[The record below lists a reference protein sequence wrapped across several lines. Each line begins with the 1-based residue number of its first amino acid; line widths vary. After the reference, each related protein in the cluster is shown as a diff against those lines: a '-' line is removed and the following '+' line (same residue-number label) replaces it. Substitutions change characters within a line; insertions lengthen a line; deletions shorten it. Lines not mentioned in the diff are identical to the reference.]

1 MKAVSGKDLCKVL
14 ERHGWTRQ
22 RIKSSHHI
30 YSRPDRTDIVSV
42 PVNGG
47 DRQVLVTG
55 AMGPQGLSPDGKHFS
70 FITYEDQEM
79 RLWVADMGG
88 RNRRLVKVVKHP
100 VRFGYSAGHK
110 IIDHDAEV
118 SIGPVEDDGIGL
130 AGRQRGIQTGNKS
143 LRCGLFIA
151 RGAIDLTSQE

>member
-1 MKAVSGKDLCKVL
+1 M
-14 ERHGWTRQ
+14 T
-22 RIKSSHHI
+22 
-30 YSRPDRTDIVSV
+30 PRT
-42 PVNGG
+42 G
-47 DRQVLVTG
+47 
-55 AMGPQGLSPDGKHFS
+55 
-70 FITYEDQEM
+70 
-79 RLWVADMGG
+79 VADAAQGNALIG
-88 RNRRLVKVVKHP
+88 QPLIGIVGAQGQPVFGPRCEHP

-110 IIDHDAEV
+110 IIDHDTEV